1 MEIFLVKTQSGVLAP
16 FDDADAQRM
25 AKIKTNEV
33 VRAEIT
39 KPRNLLFH
47 KKFMA
52 LVRLV
57 FENQER
63 YNSIEDLLVEF
74 KLKVGNY
81 KEHITTDGKIVYVPK
96 SISFS
101 QMDEYEFNEFYNK
114 ALNVLGKIIKVDSET
129 LREQIEQ
136 FYY

>member
-1 MEIFLVKTQSGVLAP
+1 
-16 FDDADAQRM
+16 
-25 AKIKTNEV
+25 
-33 VRAEIT
+33 
-39 KPRNLLFH
+39 
-47 KKFMA
+47 MA

-74 KLKVGNY
+74 KLKVGHY

>member
-63 YNSIEDLLVEF
+63 YNSIEALLVEF
-74 KLKVGNY
+74 KLKVGHY

>member
-74 KLKVGNY
+74 KLKVGHY

>member
-1 MEIFLVKTQSGVLAP
+1 MDIFLVKMQSGVLAP

-74 KLKVGNY
+74 KLKVGHY

>member
-16 FDDADAQRM
+16 FDDAAAQRM

-74 KLKVGNY
+74 KLKVGHY

>member
-1 MEIFLVKTQSGVLAP
+1 
-16 FDDADAQRM
+16 
-25 AKIKTNEV
+25 
-33 VRAEIT
+33 
-39 KPRNLLFH
+39 
-47 KKFMA
+47 
-52 LVRLV
+52 
-57 FENQER
+57 
-63 YNSIEDLLVEF
+63 
-74 KLKVGNY
+74 
-81 KEHITTDGKIVYVPK
+81 VPK